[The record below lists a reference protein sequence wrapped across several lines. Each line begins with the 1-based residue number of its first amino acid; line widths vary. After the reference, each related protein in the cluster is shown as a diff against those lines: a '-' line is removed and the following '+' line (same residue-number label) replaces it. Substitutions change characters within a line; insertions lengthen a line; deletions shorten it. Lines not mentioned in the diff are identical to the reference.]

1 VTGGEPAPTGPL
13 LLIAATDLELTPLHE
28 RLGPTVPLDPLWAPA
43 RRGGVAGLDVVVQA
57 LGVGKVH
64 TAAGLAAA
72 IAAWRPRAVLQV
84 GIGGA
89 YVGSFLSLGMAMWA
103 DVDLE
108 LDLGVATANGWADL
122 EALRVPLL
130 PARAGEGER
139 GREVATDAAL
149 TGLCAA
155 ATGLPRGRF
164 ATLDTITADVD
175 RGAALQARFDV
186 AIESMEGAAAAAVAR
201 RLGVPF
207 AEVRA
212 VSNVVG
218 QRDRR
223 HWDLAGAVR
232 SAGEAA
238 WLAVRALAADA
249 DRA

>member
-1 VTGGEPAPTGPL
+1 VNEGDPGPTGPL
-13 LLIAATDLELTPLHE
+13 LLIAATDLELAPLHE
-28 RLGPTVPLDPLWAPA
+28 HLERAVALDPTWAPA
-43 RRGGVAGLDVVVQA
+43 RRGRLAGLDVVLQA

-64 TAAGLAAA
+64 TAAGLATA
-72 IAAWRPRAVLQV
+72 IAAWRPRGVLQV

-89 YVGSFLSLGMAMWA
+89 YLGSFLSLGMAMWA

-108 LDLGVATANGWADL
+108 LDLGVATAAGWADL
-122 EALRVPLL
+122 DALRVPLL

-149 TGLCAA
+149 TRRCAV

-164 ATLDTITADVD
+164 ATLDAITADVD

-218 QRDRR
+218 ERDRSR
-223 HWDLAGAVR
+223 WDLRGAVR
-232 SAGEAA
+232 QAGDAA
-238 WLAVRALAADA
+238 WLALRALAADA
-249 DRA
+249 ETA